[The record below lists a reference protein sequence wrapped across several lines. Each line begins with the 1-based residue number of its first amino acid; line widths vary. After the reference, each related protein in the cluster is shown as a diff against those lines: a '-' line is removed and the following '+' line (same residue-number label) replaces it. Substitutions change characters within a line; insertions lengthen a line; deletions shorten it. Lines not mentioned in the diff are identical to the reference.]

1 MVIYHLNE
9 NKDLL
14 EDLNLNEKPK
24 QISEFINRQLSA
36 NNLAIFIGSGCSTGA
51 IPLMSTTMRN
61 ILEEDEY
68 VLKYVKKFLN
78 SKEIKE
84 FKKYLEEL
92 ENKKKQ
98 DKEIEIEID
107 DLQTIMVQLDN
118 KNFSTLNDYMS
129 WLDKQASEDK
139 QKIFKYIN
147 WYYFNYSNIEEF
159 LNWIQNGL
167 HYDNNK
173 DLKYVFSTLKSKF
186 INTIPKVGDNEYS
199 AETSKIYKDFYRYV
213 FEKRT
218 EQKSKVSI
226 FTTNYDLFNE
236 YALEYNNIIYC
247 TGIQN
252 TILKKFDI
260 NQFRYRV
267 VDDTNRY
274 KEKWQPAS
282 KEANLYK
289 IHGSINWK
297 SNKEGELQQIDFND
311 EDDQVVIYPTM
322 LKHKETAQAPYSELF
337 REFSNCL
344 QKKDTTLIIIG
355 YGFPDEH
362 INNIIAQNLKNQDFN
377 LIIFGDVKEEKI
389 KNFYDNFKNFNLHIV
404 GGDLDDLG
412 QKAHY
417 FNVIVEEFLKKQSL
431 DNIKGENEVNA

>member
-1 MVIYHLNE
+1 MEIYHF
-9 NKDLL
+9 NKDKDVL
-14 EDLNLNEKPK
+14 EDLSLKEK
-24 QISEFINRQLSA
+24 QEQVSTFINKQLSA

-61 ILEEDEY
+61 ILEKNKD

-78 SKEIKE
+78 SKKIKE
-84 FKKYLEEL
+84 FKNYIDKQDSE
-92 ENKKKQ
+92 KKQ
-98 DKEIEIEID
+98 YKEKKELRKIKY
-107 DLQTIMVQLDN
+107 QLDDERFEKLEDYVRKLN
-118 KNFSTLNDYMS
+118 NQGTKDNEEIFKFINDYY
-129 WLDKQASEDK
+129 L
-139 QKIFKYIN
+139 
-147 WYYFNYSNIEEF
+147 NYSNIEEF
-159 LNWIQNGL
+159 LNWIQNGI
-167 HYDNNK
+167 HYDNNNE
-173 DLKYVFSTLKSKF
+173 DLTNVLATLKSQF
-186 INTIPKVGDNEYS
+186 INTIPKVGNNEYS
-199 AETSKIYKDFYRYV
+199 TETFEIYKDFYRYV
-213 FEKRT
+213 FDKRS

-236 YALEYNNIIYC
+236 YALENNNIIYC

-260 NQFRYRV
+260 NQFKYRV

-274 KEKWQPAS
+274 KEKWQPVS

-297 SNKEGELQQIDFND
+297 SNEEGELQQVDFND

-377 LIIFGDVKEEKI
+377 LIIFGDVEEENVN
-389 KNFYDNFKNFNLHIV
+389 NFYNNFKNFNLHLI
-404 GGDLDDLG
+404 GGTLNKSD

-417 FNVIVEEFLKKQSL
+417 FKVIVEKFLKNQSL
-431 DNIKGENEVNA
+431 DNIKGENEINA

>member
-1 MVIYHLNE
+1 MEIYHF
-9 NKDLL
+9 NKDKDVL
-14 EDLNLNEKPK
+14 EDLSLKEK
-24 QISEFINRQLSA
+24 QEQVSTFINKQLSA

-61 ILEEDEY
+61 ILEKNKD

-78 SKEIKE
+78 SKKIKE
-84 FKKYLEEL
+84 FKNYIDKQDSE
-92 ENKKKQ
+92 KKQ
-98 DKEIEIEID
+98 YKEKKE
-107 DLQTIMVQLDN
+107 LRKMKYQLDDERFEKLEDYVRKLN
-118 KNFSTLNDYMS
+118 NQGTKDNEEIFKFINDYY
-129 WLDKQASEDK
+129 L
-139 QKIFKYIN
+139 
-147 WYYFNYSNIEEF
+147 NYSNIEEF
-159 LNWIQNGL
+159 LNWIQNGI
-167 HYDNNK
+167 HYDNNNE
-173 DLKYVFSTLKSKF
+173 DLTNVLATLKSQF
-186 INTIPKVGDNEYS
+186 INTIPKVGNNEYS
-199 AETSKIYKDFYRYV
+199 TETFEIYKDFYRYV
-213 FEKRT
+213 FDKRS

-236 YALEYNNIIYC
+236 YALENNNIIYC

-260 NQFRYRV
+260 NQFKYRV

-274 KEKWQPAS
+274 KEKWQPVS

-297 SNKEGELQQIDFND
+297 SNEEGELQQVDFND

-377 LIIFGDVKEEKI
+377 LIIFGDVEEENVN
-389 KNFYDNFKNFNLHIV
+389 NFYNNFKNFNLHLI
-404 GGDLDDLG
+404 GGTLNKSD

-417 FNVIVEEFLKKQSL
+417 FKVIVEKFLKNQSL
-431 DNIKGENEVNA
+431 DNIKGENEINA

>member
-1 MVIYHLNE
+1 MEIYHLNKGKDVL
-9 NKDLL
+9 KDLSL
-14 EDLNLNEKPK
+14 KEK
-24 QISEFINRQLSA
+24 QEQVSTFINKQLSA
-36 NNLAIFIGSGCSTGA
+36 NNLAIFIGSGCSAGA

-61 ILEEDEY
+61 ILEKNED
-68 VLKYVKKFLN
+68 VLEYVKKFLN

-84 FKKYLEEL
+84 FKKYIDEQESG
-92 ENKKKQ
+92 KIQ
-98 DKEIEIEID
+98 DKEKKELHKIKH
-107 DLQTIMVQLDN
+107 QLDDERFEKLEDYVRELN
-118 KNFSTLNDYMS
+118 NQGIKDNEEIFYFINDYY
-129 WLDKQASEDK
+129 L
-139 QKIFKYIN
+139 
-147 WYYFNYSNIEEF
+147 NYSNIEEF
-159 LNWIQNGL
+159 LNWIQNGI
-167 HYDNNK
+167 HYDNNNE
-173 DLKYVFSTLKSKF
+173 DLKNVLSTLKSEF

-199 AETSKIYKDFYRYV
+199 TETFEIYKDFYRYV
-213 FEKRT
+213 FDKRS

-236 YALEYNNIIYC
+236 YALENNNILYC

-260 NQFRYRV
+260 NQFKYRV

-274 KEKWQPAS
+274 KEKWQPVS

-297 SNKEGELQQIDFND
+297 SNEKGELQQVDFND

-377 LIIFGDVKEEKI
+377 LIIFGDVEEENVN
-389 KNFYDNFKNFNLHIV
+389 NFHDNFKNFNLHLI
-404 GGDLDDLG
+404 GGTLNNSD

-417 FNVIVEEFLKKQSL
+417 FKVIVEKFLKNQSL
-431 DNIKGENEVNA
+431 DNIKGENEGNA

>member
-1 MVIYHLNE
+1 MEIYHFNE

-14 EDLNLNEKPK
+14 KDLNVNEKPK
-24 QISEFINRQLSA
+24 QISKFINRQLSA

-61 ILEEDEY
+61 ILEENES
-68 VLKYVKKFLN
+68 VLNYVKKVLN
-78 SKEIKE
+78 SKGIKE
-84 FKKYLEEL
+84 FIKYVEERENEKIQEKERKALHTIMDQLEAENFKNLEEY
-92 ENKKKQ
+92 
-98 DKEIEIEID
+98 
-107 DLQTIMVQLDN
+107 
-118 KNFSTLNDYMS
+118 SG
-129 WLDKQASEDK
+129 WLDTQDSEYKEEILNFLDC
-139 QKIFKYIN
+139 
-147 WYYFNYSNIEEF
+147 YYLNYSNIEEL

-167 HYDNNK
+167 HYDNNNG
-173 DLKYVFSTLKSKF
+173 DLKDVFTTLKSEF
-186 INTIPKVGDNEYS
+186 IKTIPKVGDKEYS
-199 AETSKIYKDFYRYV
+199 TETYEIYKDFYRYV
-213 FEKRT
+213 FDKRT

-236 YALEYNNIIYC
+236 YALENNNIIYS

-260 NQFRYRV
+260 NQFKCRV

-274 KEKWQPAS
+274 KEKWQPVS

-297 SNKEGELQQIDFND
+297 SNEEGELQQIDFND

-344 QKKDTTLIIIG
+344 QIKDTTLIIIG

-377 LIIFGDVKEEKI
+377 LIIFGDVKEENV
-389 KNFYDNFKNFNLHIV
+389 KNFYDNFKNFNLHII
-404 GGDLDDLG
+404 GGNL
-412 QKAHY
+412 
-417 FNVIVEEFLKKQSL
+417 N
-431 DNIKGENEVNA
+431 

>member
-1 MVIYHLNE
+1 MGIYHLN
-9 NKDLL
+9 KDKDVLT
-14 EDLNLNEKPK
+14 DLKSNEK
-24 QISEFINRQLSA
+24 QEQVATFINKHLSA
-36 NNLAIFIGSGCSTGA
+36 NNLTIFIGSGCSTGA
-51 IPLMSTTMRN
+51 VPLMSTTMKN
-61 ILEEDEY
+61 ILEENES
-68 VLKYVKKFLN
+68 VLNYVKKFLN
-78 SKEIKE
+78 SKGIKE
-84 FKKYLEEL
+84 FIKYVEEQEQEKIQEKERKALHTIMDQLEAENFKNLEEY
-92 ENKKKQ
+92 
-98 DKEIEIEID
+98 
-107 DLQTIMVQLDN
+107 
-118 KNFSTLNDYMS
+118 SG
-129 WLDKQASEDK
+129 WLDMQDSEYKEEILNFLDC
-139 QKIFKYIN
+139 
-147 WYYFNYSNIEEF
+147 YYLNYSNIEEL

-167 HYDNNK
+167 HYDNNNG
-173 DLKYVFSTLKSKF
+173 DLKDVFTTLKSEF
-186 INTIPKVGDNEYS
+186 IKTIPKVGDKEYS
-199 AETSKIYKDFYRYV
+199 TETYEIHKDFYRYV
-213 FEKRT
+213 FDKRT

-236 YALEYNNIIYC
+236 YALENNNIIYS

-260 NQFRYRV
+260 NQFKYRV

-274 KEKWQPAS
+274 KEKWQPVS

-297 SNKEGELQQIDFND
+297 SNEEGELQQIDFND

-344 QKKDTTLIIIG
+344 QIKDTTLIIIG

-377 LIIFGDVKEEKI
+377 LIIFGDVKEENV
-389 KNFYDNFKNFNLHIV
+389 KNFYDNFKNFNLHLI
-404 GGDLDDLG
+404 GGNSSKAE

-417 FNVIVEEFLKKQSL
+417 FQFIVENFLKNQRRR
-431 DNIKGENEVNA
+431 

>member
-1 MVIYHLNE
+1 MGIYHLN
-9 NKDLL
+9 KDKDVLT
-14 EDLNLNEKPK
+14 DLKSNEK
-24 QISEFINRQLSA
+24 QEQVATFINKHLSA
-36 NNLAIFIGSGCSTGA
+36 NNLTIFIGSGCSTGA
-51 IPLMSTTMRN
+51 VPLMSTTMKN
-61 ILEEDEY
+61 ILEENES
-68 VLKYVKKFLN
+68 VLNYVKKFLN
-78 SKEIKE
+78 SKGIKE
-84 FKKYLEEL
+84 FIKYVEEQEQEKIQEKERKALHTIMDQLEAENFKNLEEY
-92 ENKKKQ
+92 
-98 DKEIEIEID
+98 
-107 DLQTIMVQLDN
+107 
-118 KNFSTLNDYMS
+118 SG
-129 WLDKQASEDK
+129 WLDMQDSEYKEEILNFLDC
-139 QKIFKYIN
+139 
-147 WYYFNYSNIEEF
+147 YYLNYSNIEEL

-167 HYDNNK
+167 HYDNNNG
-173 DLKYVFSTLKSKF
+173 DLKDVFTTLKSEF
-186 INTIPKVGDNEYS
+186 IKTIPKVGDKEYS
-199 AETSKIYKDFYRYV
+199 TETYEIYKDFYRYV
-213 FEKRT
+213 FDKRT

-236 YALEYNNIIYC
+236 YALENNNIIYS

-260 NQFRYRV
+260 NQFKYRV

-274 KEKWQPAS
+274 KEKWQPVS

-297 SNKEGELQQIDFND
+297 SNEEGELQQIDFND

-344 QKKDTTLIIIG
+344 QIKDTTLIIIG

-377 LIIFGDVKEEKI
+377 LIIFGDVKEENV
-389 KNFYDNFKNFNLHIV
+389 KNFYDNFKNFNLHLI
-404 GGDLDDLG
+404 GGNLSKAE

-417 FNVIVEEFLKKQSL
+417 FQFIVENFLKNQRRR
-431 DNIKGENEVNA
+431 

>member
-1 MVIYHLNE
+1 MGIYHFNRG
-9 NKDLL
+9 KDELI
-14 EDLNLNEKPK
+14 DLNLNEQQEKV
-24 QISEFINRQLSA
+24 STFINNQLSA

-51 IPLMSTTMRN
+51 IPLMSTTMKK
-61 ILEEDEY
+61 ILEENDL
-68 VLKYVKKFLN
+68 VLYYVKIFLD
-78 SKEIKE
+78 SREIKE
-84 FKKYLEEL
+84 FVKYLEAR
-92 ENKKKQ
+92 ENKITQETERKSIDIIKKNLHDEKFENLKKYIDWLNKQ
-98 DKEIEIEID
+98 DNKDKDITLKFID
-107 DLQTIMVQLDN
+107 C
-118 KNFSTLNDYMS
+118 
-129 WLDKQASEDK
+129 
-139 QKIFKYIN
+139 
-147 WYYFNYSNIEEF
+147 YYRSYNNIEEL

-167 HYDNNK
+167 HYDNNT
-173 DLKYVFSTLKSKF
+173 DLKKVFNTLKSEF
-186 INTIPKVGDNEYS
+186 IKTIPKTDEIEYS
-199 AETSKIYKDFYRYV
+199 TETYKIYKDFYHYV
-213 FEKRT
+213 FDKRT

-236 YALEYNNIIYC
+236 YALEDNNIIYSK
-247 TGIQN
+247 GIQN
-252 TILKKFDI
+252 TIHKKFDI
-260 NQFRYRV
+260 NQFKYRV

-274 KEKWQPAS
+274 KEKWQPVA

-311 EDDQVVIYPTM
+311 KDDQVVIYPTM

-377 LIIFGDVKEEKI
+377 LIIFGDNEEENLN
-389 KNFYDNFKNFNLHIV
+389 NFYNNFKNFNLHLI
-404 GGDLDDLG
+404 GGTLSKEN

-417 FNVIVEEFLKKQSL
+417 FQFIVENFLKSQSL
-431 DNIKGENEVNA
+431 DNLKREDEINA

>member
-1 MVIYHLNE
+1 MGIYHLN
-9 NKDLL
+9 KDKDVLT
-14 EDLNLNEKPK
+14 DLKSNEK
-24 QISEFINRQLSA
+24 QEQVATFINKHLSA
-36 NNLAIFIGSGCSTGA
+36 NNLTIFIGSGCSTGA
-51 IPLMSTTMRN
+51 VPLMSTTMKN
-61 ILEEDEY
+61 ILEENES
-68 VLKYVKKFLN
+68 VLNYVKKFLN
-78 SKEIKE
+78 SKGIKE
-84 FKKYLEEL
+84 FIKYVEEQEQEKIQEKERKALHTIMDQLEAENFKNLEEY
-92 ENKKKQ
+92 
-98 DKEIEIEID
+98 
-107 DLQTIMVQLDN
+107 
-118 KNFSTLNDYMS
+118 SG
-129 WLDKQASEDK
+129 WLDMQDSEYKEEILNFLDC
-139 QKIFKYIN
+139 
-147 WYYFNYSNIEEF
+147 YYLNYSNIEEL

-167 HYDNNK
+167 HYDNNNG
-173 DLKYVFSTLKSKF
+173 DLKDVFTTLKSEF
-186 INTIPKVGDNEYS
+186 IKTIPKVGDKEYS
-199 AETSKIYKDFYRYV
+199 TETYEIYKDFYRYV
-213 FEKRT
+213 FDKRT

-236 YALEYNNIIYC
+236 YALENNNIIYS

-260 NQFRYRV
+260 NQFKYRV

-274 KEKWQPAS
+274 KEKWQPVS

-297 SNKEGELQQIDFND
+297 SNEEGELQQIDFND

-344 QKKDTTLIIIG
+344 QIKDTTLIIIG

-377 LIIFGDVKEEKI
+377 LIIFGDVKEENV
-389 KNFYDNFKNFNLHIV
+389 KNFYDNFKNFNLHLI
-404 GGDLDDLG
+404 GGNSSKAE

-417 FNVIVEEFLKKQSL
+417 FRFIVENFLKNQRRR
-431 DNIKGENEVNA
+431 